1 MNFNKIE
8 LDVIKYWQ
16 DIDLKNLLQQSR
28 KESPK
33 WEFLDGPPFVNGT
46 PHMGHLLVSSIKDTV
61 ARYMSQKG
69 YDISYMIGFDCHGL
83 PLEQEAEKK
92 VGKVSPNDSIVR
104 LKDFNDSCRDIISSC
119 SDVWYEQLG
128 RLGRQFDKSQ
138 TYYTSD
144 FKFMESLWWAFSKLW
159 KDGLIYKSK
168 KVMPYSPLC
177 ETPLSNFEASSNYVE
192 RTDLSVYVKFNI
204 KNTDEKLLI
213 WTTTPWSLYGN
224 QGICVNPELDYNL
237 INITINS
244 VNEKLWVAADI
255 VPKLFIEVFSD
266 YDVIRTVKGTEL
278 VGLEYHPI
286 YTTKDYKYMVYGD
299 SYVKADSGTGLVHL
313 APLFGSDDMRVM
325 KNNGYND
332 SMLPD
337 TIINTKCH
345 FTFEPYKD
353 RFVIDCNTDIVVNL
367 KKSGNALKSEK
378 IKHNYPHCWRTD
390 GPLIY
395 LATDAWFMNVQKI
408 IPELIMNNDM
418 IEWVPSYVGKE
429 RFANW
434 IKDSPD
440 WCLSRNRVWGT
451 PIPVWVSAQNGDDDM
466 ICIES
471 VVQLEELSG
480 LKFTD
485 LHLDNLTNV
494 EFVKDGKLYK
504 RTFGVLDCWFESGM
518 AGLARYGYPDCIGK
532 SYPVDF
538 IAESLDQTRGWFYT
552 LNVLSTALCH
562 QPAFKKVIVSG
573 LILAADGKKMSKRL
587 QNYTSP
593 DEIIKTYG
601 ADILR
606 LYLIGSPAAKAES
619 YCFKDSDLAEINKK
633 ILPYYHS
640 HVFLN
645 ECLTFA
651 MLQLETNEFLFNS
664 IILENGCNLWILNKF
679 NEFSNQIYKHMEK
692 LELTYIPNLIYKF
705 IDTLC
710 NTYIKLSREKMKGL
724 DIESLYTLY
733 TVQKRFNLLLAP
745 FMPHLAEHFNNMLPS
760 VNNANNSIHL
770 SCINM
775 NTLNVDRKLLDGFS
789 CMNELIETVRNL
801 RQQVNK
807 PVYFPVNTVE
817 LYINNCSIAD
827 ISEFS
832 TVVCKELNVKNL
844 VIKPLE
850 LKSVTYIPN
859 KANIGKIYKK
869 DASRIVELIEKG
881 ILDYDNVKIDMS
893 CYTMGVPQ
901 YMIEDKCD
909 MIKSQFSY
917 ILDSSSSKEN
927 YPTLLDKKQA
937 IVYMSTLST
946 EDNIIEAEINNIRR
960 QVNNLRKEMGLKIS
974 NKVTIIFENNKYWN
988 YLNDVYREMLVNRL
1002 VADVKFQDTLE
1013 EYKEIVTFN
1022 GKTLKVLIN

>member
-8 LDVIKYWQ
+8 QNVIKYWN
-16 DIDLKNLLQQSR
+16 DIDLKNQLRQSR
-28 KESPK
+28 KEAPK

-46 PHMGHLLVSSIKDTV
+46 PHMGHLLVSSIKDTM

-92 VGKVSPNDSIVR
+92 VGKVSPNDSIAR
-104 LKDFNDSCRDIISSC
+104 LKEFNDSCRDIISSC

-177 ETPLSNFEASSNYVE
+177 ETPLSNFEASSNYIE
-192 RTDLSVYVKFNI
+192 RMDLSVYVKFNI
-204 KNTDEKLLI
+204 KGSDEKLLV

-237 INITINS
+237 VSITISTTINNMS
-244 VNEKLWVAADI
+244 EKLWVAVDI
-255 VPKLFIEVFSD
+255 VPKLFVGVLSD
-266 YDVIRTVKGTEL
+266 YEVLRTVKGTEL
-278 VGLEYHPI
+278 VGLEYNPI
-286 YTTKDYKYMVYGD
+286 YTTSDYTYKVYGD
-299 SYVKADSGTGLVHL
+299 SYVKSDSGTGLVHL
-313 APLFGSDDMRVM
+313 APLFGGDDMRVM
-325 KNNGYND
+325 KNNGYTD
-332 SMLPD
+332 DMLPE
-337 TIINTKCH
+337 TIINSKCH
-345 FTFEPYKD
+345 FTFEPYENK
-353 RFVIDCNTDIVVNL
+353 FVIDCNTDIVVNL
-367 KKSGNALKSEK
+367 KKSGYAFKSEK

-408 IPELIMNNDM
+408 IPELVTNNEM
-418 IEWVPSYVGKE
+418 IEWVPSYVGTE

-451 PIPVWVSAQNGDDDM
+451 PIPVWVSASDDDM
-466 ICIES
+466 ICVES
-471 VVQLEELSG
+471 VEQLEQLTG
-480 LKFTD
+480 RQFTD
-485 LHLDNLTNV
+485 LHLDNLSNV
-494 EFVKDGKLYK
+494 EFVKNNKLYK

-587 QNYTSP
+587 QNYTPP

-619 YCFKDSDLAEINKK
+619 YCFKDSDLAEINRK

-640 HVFLN
+640 HVFLQ
-645 ECLTFA
+645 ECLTFT
-651 MLQLETNEFLFNS
+651 MLQLETNDVKQLLFKP
-664 IILENGCNLWILNKF
+664 LETQHGCDLWILNKF
-679 NEFSNQIYKHMEK
+679 NEFSNQVYKHMEK

-710 NTYIKLSREKMKGL
+710 NTYIKLSRERMKGL
-724 DIESLYTLY
+724 AIESLQTLY
-733 TVQKRFNLLLAP
+733 TVQNKFNLLLAP
-745 FMPHLAEHFNNMLPS
+745 FMPHLAEHFNNMIVPCD
-760 VNNANNSIHL
+760 SIHMTPIDTSIL
-770 SCINM
+770 P
-775 NTLNVDRKLLDGFS
+775 VDKKLLDGF
-789 CMNELIETVRNL
+789 CCVNELIETVRNL
-801 RQQVNK
+801 RQQINK
-807 PVYFPVNTVE
+807 PNYFPINTVE
-817 LYINNCSIAD
+817 LYINNSIIAA

-832 TVVCKELNVKNL
+832 TIICKELNVKNL

-850 LKSVTYIPN
+850 LKSATYIPN

-869 DASRIVELIEKG
+869 ESSKIVEMIEKG
-881 ILDYDNVKIDMS
+881 DIDGIEPS
-893 CYTMGVPQ
+893 CYNAGIPQ
-901 YMIEDKCD
+901 YMFAYSDD
-909 MIKSQFSY
+909 YVDVIKSQFSY
-917 ILDSSSSKEN
+917 NSEN
-927 YPTLLDKKQA
+927 DIKQQA
-937 IVYMSTLST
+937 IVYMSTLFT

-960 QVNNLRKEMGLKIS
+960 QINNMRKEMGLKIH
-974 NKVTIIFENNKYWN
+974 NKVTITFENCEYWELIKGE
-988 YLNDVYREMLVNRL
+988 YLEMLINRL

-1022 GKTLKVLIN
+1022 GKTLKVNII

>member
-8 LDVIKYWQ
+8 QDVIKYWN
-16 DIDLKNLLQQSR
+16 DIDLKNQLRQSR
-28 KESPK
+28 KEAPK

-46 PHMGHLLVSSIKDTV
+46 PHMGHLLVSSIKDTM

-92 VGKVSPNDSIVR
+92 VGKVSPNDSITR
-104 LKDFNDSCRDIISSC
+104 LKEFNDSCRDIISSC

-177 ETPLSNFEASSNYVE
+177 ETPLSNFEASSNYIE

-204 KNTDEKLLI
+204 KGSDEKLLI

-237 INITINS
+237 VNITINNMS
-244 VNEKLWVAADI
+244 EKLWVAADI
-255 VPKLFIEVFSD
+255 VPKLFVGVLSD
-266 YDVIRTVKGTEL
+266 YEVLRTVKGSEL
-278 VGLEYHPI
+278 IGLEYIPI
-286 YTTKDYKYMVYGD
+286 HTTPDYTYKVFGD

-313 APLFGSDDMRVM
+313 APLFGGDDMRVM
-325 KNNGYND
+325 KNNGYTD
-332 SMLPD
+332 DMLPEH
-337 TIINTKCH
+337 IINNKCH
-345 FTFEPYKD
+345 FTFEPYENK
-353 RFVIDCNTDIVVNL
+353 FVIDCNTDIVVNL
-367 KKSGNALKSEK
+367 KKNGYALKSEK

-408 IPELIMNNDM
+408 IPELVKNNEM
-418 IEWVPSYVGKE
+418 IEWVPSYVGTE

-451 PIPVWVSAQNGDDDM
+451 PIPVWVSASDDM

-471 VVQLEELSG
+471 VEQLEQLTG
-480 LKFTD
+480 QQFTD
-485 LHLDNLTNV
+485 LHLDNLSNV
-494 EFVKDGKLYK
+494 EFVKDGKLYR

-587 QNYTSP
+587 QNYTPP

-619 YCFKDSDLAEINKK
+619 YCFKDTDLAEINRK

-640 HVFLN
+640 HVFLQ

-651 MLQLETNEFLFNS
+651 MSQLETNDFLFKP
-664 IILENGCNLWILNKF
+664 LETQHGCDLWILNKF
-679 NEFSNQIYKHMEK
+679 NEFSNQVYKHMEK

-710 NTYIKLSREKMKGL
+710 NTYIKLSRERMKGL
-724 DIESLYTLY
+724 VIESLQTLY
-733 TVQKRFNLLLAP
+733 TVQKKFNLLLAP
-745 FMPHLAEHFNNMLPS
+745 FMPHLAEHFNNMI
-760 VNNANNSIHL
+760 ANGMIAACDSIHMSSIDTSVL
-770 SCINM
+770 P
-775 NTLNVDRKLLDGFS
+775 VDRKLLDGF
-789 CMNELIETVRNL
+789 CCVNELIETVRNL
-801 RQQVNK
+801 RQQINK
-807 PVYFPVNTVE
+807 PNYFPINTVE
-817 LYINNCSIAD
+817 LYINNNNIG
-827 ISEFS
+827 EFS
-832 TVVCKELNVKNL
+832 TIICKELNVKNL

-850 LKSVTYIPN
+850 LKSNTYIPN

-869 DASRIVELIEKG
+869 EASKIVEMIEKG
-881 ILDYDNVKIDMS
+881 DIDGIEPS
-893 CYTMGVPQ
+893 CYNVGIPQ
-901 YMIEDKCD
+901 YMFEDYAD
-909 MIKSQFSY
+909 SVRVIKSQFSY
-917 ILDSSSSKEN
+917 ISEN
-927 YPTLLDKKQA
+927 DMKQQA
-937 IVYMSTLST
+937 IVYMSTIFT

-960 QVNNLRKEMGLKIS
+960 QINNMRKEMGLKIH
-974 NKVTIIFENNKYWN
+974 NKVTITFENCEYWKLIKEE
-988 YLNDVYREMLVNRL
+988 YLEMLINRL

-1013 EYKEIVTFN
+1013 EYKEVVTFN
-1022 GKTLKVLIN
+1022 GKTLRVNIM

>member
-8 LDVIKYWQ
+8 QDVIKYWN
-16 DIDLKNLLQQSR
+16 DIDLKNQLRQSR
-28 KESPK
+28 TEAPK

-46 PHMGHLLVSSIKDTV
+46 PHMGHLLVSSIKDTM

-92 VGKVSPNDSIVR
+92 VGKVSPNDSIAR
-104 LKDFNDSCRDIISSC
+104 LKEFNDSCRDIISSC

-177 ETPLSNFEASSNYVE
+177 ETPLSNFEASSNYIE
-192 RTDLSVYVKFNI
+192 RMDLSVYVKFNI
-204 KNTDEKLLI
+204 KGTDEKLLV

-224 QGICVNPELDYNL
+224 QGICVNSELDYNL
-237 INITINS
+237 VSITINNMS
-244 VNEKLWVAADI
+244 EKLWVAVDI
-255 VPKLFIEVFSD
+255 VPKLFVGVLSD
-266 YDVIRTVKGTEL
+266 YEVLRTVKGTEL
-278 VGLEYHPI
+278 IGLEYLPI
-286 YTTKDYKYMVYGD
+286 HTTSDYTYKVYGD
-299 SYVKADSGTGLVHL
+299 SYVKSDSGTGLVHL
-313 APLFGSDDMRVM
+313 APLFGGDDMRVM
-325 KNNGYND
+325 KNNGYTD
-332 SMLPD
+332 DMLPE
-337 TIINTKCH
+337 TIINSKCH
-345 FTFEPYKD
+345 FTFEPYENK
-353 RFVIDCNTDIVVNL
+353 FVIDCNTDIVVNL
-367 KKSGNALKSEK
+367 KKSGYAFKSEK

-408 IPELIMNNDM
+408 IPELVTNNEM
-418 IEWVPSYVGKE
+418 IEWVPSYVGTE

-451 PIPVWVSAQNGDDDM
+451 PIPVWVSVSDDDM
-466 ICIES
+466 ICVES
-471 VVQLEELSG
+471 VEQLEQLTG
-480 LKFTD
+480 RQFTD
-485 LHLDNLTNV
+485 LHLDNLSNV
-494 EFVKDGKLYK
+494 EFVKNNKLYK

-552 LNVLSTALCH
+552 LNVLSTALCY

-587 QNYTSP
+587 QNYTPP

-619 YCFKDSDLAEINKK
+619 YCFKDSDLAEINRK

-640 HVFLN
+640 HVFLQ

-651 MLQLETNEFLFNS
+651 MSQLETNDVKQLLFKP
-664 IILENGCNLWILNKF
+664 LETQHGCDIWILNKF
-679 NEFSNQIYKHMEK
+679 NEFSNQVYKHMEK

-710 NTYIKLSREKMKGL
+710 NTYIKLSRERMKGL
-724 DIESLYTLY
+724 AIESLQTLY
-733 TVQKRFNLLLAP
+733 TVQKKFNLLLAP
-745 FMPHLAEHFNNMLPS
+745 FMPHLAEHFNNMIVPCD
-760 VNNANNSIHL
+760 SIH
-770 SCINM
+770 M
-775 NTLNVDRKLLDGFS
+775 TLIDTSVLPVDKKLLDGF
-789 CMNELIETVRNL
+789 CCVNELIETVRNL
-801 RQQVNK
+801 RQQINK
-807 PVYFPVNTVE
+807 PNYFPINTVE
-817 LYINNCSIAD
+817 LYINNNSIAA

-832 TVVCKELNVKNL
+832 TIICKELNVKNL

-850 LKSVTYIPN
+850 LKSATYIPN

-869 DASRIVELIEKG
+869 ESSKIVEMIEKG
-881 ILDYDNVKIDMS
+881 NIDGIEPS
-893 CYTMGVPQ
+893 CYNAGIPQ
-901 YMIEDKCD
+901 YMFADSANSVD
-909 MIKSQFSY
+909 SVRVIKSQFSY
-917 ILDSSSSKEN
+917 NSEN
-927 YPTLLDKKQA
+927 DMKQQA
-937 IVYMSTLST
+937 IICMSTLFT
-946 EDNIIEAEINNIRR
+946 DDNIVEAEINNIRR
-960 QVNNLRKEMGLKIS
+960 QINNMRKEMGLKIH
-974 NKVTIIFENNKYWN
+974 NKVAITFENCEYWEVIKGE
-988 YLNDVYREMLVNRL
+988 YLEMLVNRL

-1022 GKTLKVLIN
+1022 GKTLKVNII

>member
-8 LDVIKYWQ
+8 LDVIKYWM
-16 DIDLKNLLQQSR
+16 DIDLKNCLQQSR

-46 PHMGHLLVSSIKDTV
+46 PHMGHLLVSSIKDTM

-92 VGKVSPNDSIVR
+92 VGKVSPNDSITR
-104 LKDFNDSCRDIISSC
+104 LKEFNDSCRDIISSC

-204 KNTDEKLLI
+204 KNSDIKLLV

-244 VNEKLWVAADI
+244 FSEKMWVAAEI
-255 VPKLFIEVFSD
+255 LPKLFVGVLSD
-266 YDVIRTVKGTEL
+266 YEVICTVKGAEL

-286 YTTKDYKYMVYGD
+286 YTTPDYTYKVYGD
-299 SYVKADSGTGLVHL
+299 SYVKADSGTGIVHL
-313 APLFGSDDMRVM
+313 APLFGGDDMRVM
-325 KNNGYND
+325 KNNGYTD
-332 SMLPD
+332 DMLPE

-345 FTFEPYKD
+345 FTFEPYENK
-353 RFVIDCNTDIVVNL
+353 FVIDCNTDIVINL
-367 KKSGNALKSEK
+367 KKSGYALKSEK

-408 IPELIMNNDM
+408 IPELVTNNEM
-418 IEWVPSYVGKE
+418 IEWVPSYVGTE

-451 PIPVWVSAQNGDDDM
+451 PIPVWASAQSGCDDDDM

-471 VVQLEELSG
+471 VEHLEQLTG
-480 LKFTD
+480 RQFTD
-485 LHLDNLTNV
+485 LHLDSLSNV
-494 EFVKDGKLYK
+494 EFVKNNKVYK

-518 AGLARYGYPDCIGK
+518 AGLARYGYPECIGK

-573 LILAADGKKMSKRL
+573 LILAEGGKKMSKRL

-593 DEIIKTYG
+593 EEIIKTYG

-619 YCFKDSDLAEINKK
+619 YCFKDSDLGEINRK

-640 HVFLN
+640 LVFFN
-645 ECLTFA
+645 ECMTFA
-651 MLQLETNEFLFNS
+651 KLQLDSTVS
-664 IILENGCNLWILNKF
+664 QNGCDLWILNKF
-679 NEFSNQIYKHMEK
+679 NEFSNQVYKHMEK

-710 NTYIKLSREKMKGL
+710 NTFIKLSRDRMKGMTTFN
-724 DIESLYTLY
+724 DCVESLSTLY
-733 TVQKRFNLLLAP
+733 TVQNKFNILLAP
-745 FMPHLAEHFNNMLPS
+745 FMPHLAEHFNCMLSSAHTS
-760 VNNANNSIHL
+760 VHL
-770 SCINM
+770 KTIDIVP
-775 NTLNVDRKLLDGFS
+775 LNVDKKLLDGF
-789 CMNELIETVRNL
+789 CCVNELIETVRNL
-801 RQQVNK
+801 RQQINK

-817 LYINNCSIAD
+817 LYINSMTKLQDIA
-827 ISEFS
+827 EFN
-832 TVVCKELNVKNL
+832 TVVCKELNVKKL

-850 LKSVTYIPN
+850 FKSTTYIPN

-869 DASRIVELIEKG
+869 EASKYIELIEKG
-881 ILDYDNVKIDMS
+881 ILDCIDPT
-893 CYTMGVPQ
+893 CYTMGLPQ
-901 YMIEDKCD
+901 YMIEDKLCSHN

-917 ILDSSSSKEN
+917 ISDSSSTKE
-927 YPTLLDKKQA
+927 QA
-937 IVYMSTLST
+937 IVYMSTLAT
-946 EDNIIEAEINNIRR
+946 DDNIVEAEINNIRR
-960 QVNNLRKEMGLKIS
+960 QVNNLRKEMGLKIF
-974 NKVTIIFENNKYWN
+974 NKVVITFENNQYWELIKGE
-988 YLNDVYREMLVNRL
+988 YLEMLVNRL
-1002 VADVKFQDTLE
+1002 VADVKFQDKLE
-1013 EYKEIVTFN
+1013 EYKELVTFN
-1022 GKTLKVLIN
+1022 GKKIKVMIQ

>member
-8 LDVIKYWQ
+8 LDVIKYWM
-16 DIDLKNLLQQSR
+16 DIDLKNCLQQSR

-92 VGKVSPNDSIVR
+92 VGKVSPNDSITR
-104 LKDFNDSCRDIISSC
+104 LKEFNDSCRDIISSC
-119 SDVWYEQLG
+119 SDIWYEQLG

-204 KNTDEKLLI
+204 KNSDIKLLV

-244 VNEKLWVAADI
+244 VSEKMWVAAEI
-255 VPKLFIEVFSD
+255 LPKLFVGVLSD
-266 YDVIRTVKGTEL
+266 YVVICTVKGAEL

-286 YTTKDYKYMVYGD
+286 YTTPDYKYMVYGD
-299 SYVKADSGTGLVHL
+299 SYVKADSGTGIVHL
-313 APLFGSDDMRVM
+313 APLFGNDDMRVM
-325 KNNGYND
+325 KNNGYTD
-332 SMLPD
+332 DMLPE
-337 TIINTKCH
+337 TIINSKCH
-345 FTFEPYKD
+345 FTFKPYED
-353 RFVIDCNTDIVVNL
+353 MFVIDCNTDIVINL
-367 KKSGNALKSEK
+367 KKSGYALKSEK

-390 GPLIY
+390 SPLIY

-408 IPELIMNNDM
+408 IPELVTNNEM
-418 IEWVPSYVGKE
+418 IEWVPSYVGTE

-451 PIPVWVSAQNGDDDM
+451 PIPVWSSGDDM

-471 VVQLEELSG
+471 VEQLEQLTG
-480 LKFTD
+480 HQFTD
-485 LHLDNLTNV
+485 LHLDTLSNV
-494 EFVKDGKLYK
+494 EFVKNNKLYK

-518 AGLARYGYPDCIGK
+518 AGLARYGYPECIGK

-573 LILAADGKKMSKRL
+573 LILAEGGKKMSKRL

-619 YCFKDSDLAEINKK
+619 YCFKDSDLGEINRK

-640 HVFLN
+640 LVFFN
-645 ECLTFA
+645 ECMTFA
-651 MLQLETNEFLFNS
+651 KLQLDSNVS
-664 IILENGCNLWILNKF
+664 QNGCDLWILNKF
-679 NEFSNQIYKHMEK
+679 NEFSNQVYKHMEK

-710 NTYIKLSREKMKGL
+710 NTFIKLSRDRMKGMTNL
-724 DIESLYTLY
+724 NECVESLSTLY
-733 TVQKRFNLLLAP
+733 TVQNKFNLLLAP
-745 FMPHLAEHFNNMLPS
+745 FMPHLAEHFNSMLS
-760 VNNANNSIHL
+760 STHTSIHL
-770 SCINM
+770 KTIDIVP
-775 NTLNVDRKLLDGFS
+775 LNVDKKLLDGF
-789 CMNELIETVRNL
+789 CCVNELIETVRNL
-801 RQQVNK
+801 RQQINK
-807 PVYFPVNTVE
+807 PVYFPINTIE
-817 LYINNCSIAD
+817 LYINSTSKPQD
-827 ISEFS
+827 IVEFS
-832 TVVCKELNVKNL
+832 TVICKELNVKNL

-850 LKSVTYIPN
+850 FKSTTYIPN

-869 DASRIVELIEKG
+869 EASKYIELIEKG
-881 ILDYDNVKIDMS
+881 ILDCIDPT
-893 CYTMGVPQ
+893 CYTMGLPQ
-901 YMIEDKCD
+901 YMIEDKLCSHN

-917 ILDSSSSKEN
+917 ISDSSSTKEH
-927 YPTLLDKKQA
+927 A
-937 IVYMSTLST
+937 IVYMSTLAT
-946 EDNIIEAEINNIRR
+946 DDNIVEAEINNIRR
-960 QVNNLRKEMGLKIS
+960 QVNNLRKEMGLKMF
-974 NKVTIIFENNKYWN
+974 NKVVITFENNEYWELIKGKY
-988 YLNDVYREMLVNRL
+988 LEMLVNRL
-1002 VADVKFQDTLE
+1002 AADVKFQDNLE
-1013 EYKEIVTFN
+1013 EYKELVTFN
-1022 GKTLKVLIN
+1022 GKKLKVMIQ